1 MTLVERLDRFQRV
14 HPRAGLPLAVAYKF
28 FDDQGSYLAA
38 LIAYYGLLSLV
49 PLLLLST
56 TILNF
61 VLEGNQSLQREVF
74 NSALGQYPIVG
85 DQLADPN
92 GVSGS
97 SLGLTVGIVGTLF
110 FGLNVAQAG
119 QNAMNTIWRV
129 PRNDRPNPF
138 KSRGRS
144 LALLTLGGVSVLVT
158 TGLAALGTQVDAF
171 GVTTKVLIGLGTL
184 VLNAVFFSAGFM
196 LATARPLTLRETVP
210 GAVGAAVLWQG
221 LQYVGTVYVSHAV
234 RGASEVNGFFA
245 LFLGL
250 MTWLYLGSL
259 IAVIAVEYNTVHSLK
274 LYPRSLLTP
283 FTDDVDLTA
292 ADVKSYTQQ
301 AEAQRF
307 KGYEEITVRFEQAPE
322 NSPEV

>member
-1 MTLVERLDRFQRV
+1 MAFVERLDRFQRA

-38 LIAYYGLLSLV
+38 LIAYYGLLSVV

-61 VLEGNQSLQREVF
+61 TLEGNMRLQREVF
-74 NSALGQYPIVG
+74 SSALGQFPIF
-85 DQLADPN
+85 DNQLTDPK

-97 SLGLTVGIVGTLF
+97 GLGLTVGIVGTLF

-129 PRNDRPNPF
+129 PRNERPNPF
-138 KSRGRS
+138 RSRGRS
-144 LALLTLGGVSVLVT
+144 LSLLALGGTAVLVT
-158 TGLAALGTQVDAF
+158 TGLATLGSQVDGF
-171 GVTTKVLIGLGTL
+171 GITTKVLIGLGTL
-184 VLNAVFFSAGFM
+184 VLNAAFFTVGFRV
-196 LATARPLTLRETVP
+196 ATARPLTLGQSVP

-221 LQYVGTVYVSHAV
+221 LQYVGAFYVSHAV
-234 RGASEVNGFFA
+234 RGASDVNGTFA

-250 MTWLYLGSL
+250 IAWLYLGSL
-259 IAVIAVEYNTVHSLK
+259 VAVVAVEYNTVRSLK

-283 FTDDVDLTA
+283 FTDDVELTS
-292 ADVKSYTQQ
+292 ADVESYTQQ

-307 KGYEEITVRFEQAPE
+307 KGYEEITVRFEPPPE
-322 NSPEV
+322 

>member
-1 MTLVERLDRFQRV
+1 MTLVERLDRFQRA

-61 VLEGNQSLQREVF
+61 VLEGNESLQRKVF
-74 NSALGQYPIVG
+74 DSALGQFPVVG
-85 DQLADPN
+85 HQLANPN

-129 PRNDRPNPF
+129 PRNERPNPF

-144 LALLTLGGVSVLVT
+144 LLLLSLGGISVLLT
-158 TGLAALGTQVDAF
+158 TGLAVLGSQVDGF
-171 GVTTKVLIGLGTL
+171 PITTKVAIGLGTL
-184 VLNAVFFSAGFM
+184 ALNAAFFTAGFR
-196 LATARPLTLRETVP
+196 LATARPLTLRQTVP
-210 GAVGAAVLWQG
+210 GAAGAAVVWQG
-221 LQYVGTVYVSHAV
+221 LQYVGALYVNHAV
-234 RGASEVNGFFA
+234 RGASDTNGTFA
-245 LFLGL
+245 VFLGL
-250 MTWLYLGSL
+250 MAWLYLGSL
-259 IAVIAVEYNTVHSLK
+259 IAVIAVEYNTVRSLK

-283 FTDDVDLTA
+283 FTDDVDLTS

-307 KGYEEITVRFEQAPE
+307 KGYEEITVRFPQPPE
-322 NSPEV
+322 

>member
-1 MTLVERLDRFQRV
+1 MTLVERLDRFQRA
-14 HPRAGLPLAVAYKF
+14 HPRAGLPIAVAYKF

-49 PLLLLST
+49 PLLLLSA

-61 VLEGNQSLQREVF
+61 VLEGNEALQQKVLQ
-74 NSALGQYPIVG
+74 SALGQFPVVG
-85 DQLADPN
+85 DQLAN
-92 GVSGS
+92 QKGVTGS

-138 KSRGRS
+138 RSRGRS
-144 LALLTLGGVSVLVT
+144 VALLSLGGTAVLLT
-158 TGLAALGTQVDAF
+158 TGLAALGSQVGAF
-171 GVTTKVLIGLGTL
+171 GITTEVLIGLGTL
-184 VLNAVFFSAGFM
+184 ALNAVFFTAGFR
-196 LATARPLTLRETVP
+196 LATARPLTLGQTLP
-210 GAVGAAVLWQG
+210 GAVGAAVVWQA
-221 LQYVGTVYVSHAV
+221 LQYTGTFYVNHAV
-234 RGASEVNGFFA
+234 RGASDVNGVFA

-250 MTWLYLGSL
+250 MAWLYLGSL
-259 IAVIAVEYNTVHSLK
+259 IAVIAVEYNTVRSLR

-283 FTDDVDLTA
+283 FTDDVQLTS
-292 ADVKSYTQQ
+292 ADVESYTQQ

-307 KGYEEITVRFEQAPE
+307 KGYEEITVRFEPPPE
-322 NSPEV
+322 

>member
-1 MTLVERLDRFQRV
+1 MTLVERLDRFQRA

-49 PLLLLST
+49 PLLLLSS

-61 VLEGNQSLQREVF
+61 VLEGHRDLQQKVF
-74 NSALGQYPIVG
+74 KSALGQFPIVG
-85 DQLADPN
+85 EQLAN
-92 GVSGS
+92 EKGVTGS

-144 LALLTLGGVSVLVT
+144 VALLSLGGVSVLVT
-158 TGLAALGTQVDAF
+158 TGLTALGSEVD
-171 GVTTKVLIGLGTL
+171 GLGITTKVLIGLGTL
-184 VLNAVFFSAGFM
+184 ALNVVFFTAGFM
-196 LATARPLTLRETVP
+196 LATARPLTLRQTVP
-210 GAVGAAVLWQG
+210 GAFGAAVVWQG
-221 LQYVGTVYVSHAV
+221 LQYVGALYVSHAV
-234 RGASEVNGFFA
+234 QGASEVNGVFA

-250 MTWLYLGSL
+250 MAWLYLGSL
-259 IAVIAVEYNTVHSLK
+259 VAVLAVEYNTVRSFK

-283 FTDDVDLTA
+283 FTDNVQLTS
-292 ADVKSYTQQ
+292 ADVESYTQQ

-307 KGYEEITVRFEQAPE
+307 KGYEEITVRFEP
-322 NSPEV
+322 PD